1 MGFFSAKNSGH
12 QLPGNAIASAPK
24 PDLTANLHT
33 PGTEAPPVTSE
44 DNSNVEADE
53 SEEKKLYDKEKAILG
68 SKGDG
73 ENDGQP
79 ETETQL
85 NTRMNALL
93 YHTSNESIDLYRLEN
108 DSLDLLGR
116 LHYDDF
122 DINDKDS
129 VSRVASYTSLLRLMP
144 TPTITQTLAQSN
156 SHSGT
161 LTPPTARARPLFER
175 GVSFDTLDD
184 SHHMS
189 IIRKVKHPDF
199 KFRRNNKTYLIGFC
213 DDAESLRAVEWVIQ
227 ELVIHGDT
235 IVVFQVLDEK
245 HYNYVDADLA
255 DKVVEKL
262 KKLNTYNRR
271 ISLVYEVTIGR
282 PQKVLKLA
290 IEEYKP
296 AMMIVGSHQYGSLPS
311 HTSTNLN
318 APSRSLLPHHSH
330 LLIFGK
336 TSISKYFLMFAL
348 VPVILVKPFY
358 KHQERLV
365 SPIDSDHYF
374 QDMLANI
381 DVSHTREKRRK
392 HKFFLSPTS
401 SRNPSS
407 TNLSGMGCED
417 RGRTSE
423 NVVPISSRDSS
434 NSSNRSRSHSRS
446 QSQNRQ
452 SRLSKLFSI

>member
-1 MGFFSAKNSGH
+1 MGFFSAKISGH
-12 QLPGNAIASAPK
+12 QMPGNAIARAPS
-24 PDLTANLHT
+24 PQQTANLHT
-33 PGTEAPPVTSE
+33 PGTDAPQDTSE
-44 DNSNVEADE
+44 DISSVDGDE
-53 SEEKKLYDKEKAILG
+53 PEEKKVYDKEKAVLG
-68 SKGDG
+68 GNNDEV
-73 ENDGQP
+73 ENDEEP

-85 NTRMNALL
+85 NTRLNALL

-108 DSLDLLGR
+108 DSLDLIGR

-129 VSRVASYTSLLRLMP
+129 VSRVASYTSLLRLLP
-144 TPTITQTLAQSN
+144 TQTITQSLAQSME
-156 SHSGT
+156 HSGT
-161 LTPPTARARPLFER
+161 LTPSAARARPLFER
-175 GVSFDTLDD
+175 GVSFDTLED

-189 IIRKVKHPDF
+189 IIRKVKHPEF

-213 DDAESLRAVEWVIQ
+213 DDAESLRAVEWVFQ

-245 HYNYVDADLA
+245 HHKYVDADLA

-262 KKLNTYNRR
+262 KQLNTYNRR

-282 PQKVLKLA
+282 PQKVLKQA
-290 IEEYKP
+290 IEVYKP
-296 AMMIVGSHQYGSLPS
+296 AMMIVGSHQYGSVQS
-311 HTSTNLN
+311 STNLN
-318 APSRSLLPHHSH
+318 ASSRSQLPHHSH
-330 LLIFGK
+330 LLLFGK

-358 KHQERLV
+358 KHQERLL

-381 DVSHTREKRRK
+381 DISRTREKRRK
-392 HKFFLSPTS
+392 HKFDFLSPTS
-401 SRNPSS
+401 SRNTSS
-407 TNLSGMGCED
+407 TNLNGMASED
-417 RGRTSE
+417 RGRKSE
-423 NVVPISSRDSS
+423 NVVPVSSRDSS
-434 NSSNRSRSHSRS
+434 ISSSRSHSRS
-446 QSQNRQ
+446 QSGNRH